1 MSIDVA
7 KMMEQK
13 SKSVSGL
20 TKGIEGL
27 FKKNKV
33 TYAKGWGSLTSTPGE
48 VVVAKEDG
56 TTETISAKNII
67 LATGSE
73 PAALPGVEVDEE
85 TIVTSTG
92 ALDLKEVPK
101 RMVVIGGGVIGLELG
116 SVWSR
121 LGSQVT
127 VIEFAKDIC
136 PPMDAQM
143 RKTFE
148 RSLKKQGFKF
158 MMEKK
163 VTSRP
168 RRRAG

>member
-1 MSIDVA
+1 MSHRRRPTNRPRPRALLFHRLSPHGTRDRDYGILNNRPSRPRPLTSPRRPTHTPDRSEVSIDVA

-56 TTETISAKNII
+56 TTQTISAKNII

-92 ALDLKEVPK
+92 
-101 RMVVIGGGVIGLELG
+101 
-116 SVWSR
+116 
-121 LGSQVT
+121 
-127 VIEFAKDIC
+127 
-136 PPMDAQM
+136 
-143 RKTFE
+143 
-148 RSLKKQGFKF
+148 RS
-158 MMEKK
+158 
-163 VTSRP
+163 T
-168 RRRAG
+168 